1 MPQIWCCR
9 GRPLFEN
16 LVVYNLEPRLSNDNF
31 HYEFRTFRRVSNG
44 KVTTPRISLVE
55 VSETVSTFFF
65 SFFWVK
71 FKKWV
76 EIFQKHYYQFMAGI
90 IMQRTALNYFHCR
103 SFANIIIITII
114 NKCWYLFY
122 RSCDKIG
129 PLWRLV
135 RLVQKPSIFSNNA
148 YYQLFF
154 IYKGQYQKKIA
165 FFFRESRC
173 VFFFSG
179 WNNAFDSPW
188 GRR

>member
-1 MPQIWCCR
+1 MLQRQTSFREFSRLQSRTSPFKRQLSLR
-9 GRPLFEN
+9 VSDLPSS
-16 LVVYNLEPRLSNDNF
+16 LERKSNDASDF
-31 HYEFRTFRRVSNG
+31 
-44 KVTTPRISLVE
+44 ISGGVGNSKYPFF
-55 VSETVSTFFF
+55 VKFFF
-65 SFFWVK
+65 LGK

-154 IYKGQYQKKIA
+154 IYKGQYQKKID
-165 FFFRESRC
+165 FYFRESKC

>member
-1 MPQIWCCR
+1 
-9 GRPLFEN
+9 
-16 LVVYNLEPRLSNDNF
+16 
-31 HYEFRTFRRVSNG
+31 
-44 KVTTPRISLVE
+44 
-55 VSETVSTFFF
+55 
-65 SFFWVK
+65 
-71 FKKWV
+71 
-76 EIFQKHYYQFMAGI
+76 
-90 IMQRTALNYFHCR
+90 MQRTALNYFHCR

-154 IYKGQYQKKIA
+154 IYKGQYKKNTR
-165 FFFRESRC
+165 FFFPSVWMRT
-173 VFFFSG
+173 FFSG

-188 GRR
+188 GRGYPPFTPGRKSHAPGFNSLGQIRRFQVFRNGGRIRGLWASVAKSVIKFFSKFSYDYQPQYVDLFRELD